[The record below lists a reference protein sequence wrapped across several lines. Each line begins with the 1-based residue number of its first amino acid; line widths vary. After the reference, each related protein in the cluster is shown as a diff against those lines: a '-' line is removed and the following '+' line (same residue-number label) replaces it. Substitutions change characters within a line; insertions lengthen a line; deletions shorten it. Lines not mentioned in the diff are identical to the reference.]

1 MICAFAFFFFKDS
14 QKGRLNRKLEASGTL
29 IRKDETNGLSVAG
42 LLVTGLNQRSLE
54 CSQSEIGTA
63 DVGAGQELW
72 SVSERLQREP
82 CFEKAGQDIPKTK
95 K

>member
-1 MICAFAFFFFKDS
+1 MTLFFSVFFKDS
-14 QKGRLNRKLEASGTL
+14 HKRRPNRKLEASETL
-29 IRKDETNGLSVAG
+29 LRKDEENGQSVAG

-54 CSQSEIGTA
+54 CSQSEISTA
-63 DVGAGQELW
+63 DVGGGQELW
-72 SVSERLQREP
+72 SVSERLQRGP